1 MTHTVPELE
10 KAREAA
16 LRYAWREAFDLFAA
30 ADADEPL
37 GADDLD
43 VMGECA
49 WWIGKMRHCIA
60 LRERAHA
67 AYLKQDDVRR
77 AARVAIEL
85 GDHHADLMEGGTATG
100 WIQRAARLLDG
111 QPEGAEHAWLE
122 FGQGLLAHVQGDIVA
137 TQAHAVE
144 AGRLAARHG
153 DRDLFALSLA
163 VEGVSEAM
171 AGDPERGVRLVE
183 EASVA
188 AVNGE
193 LGARATGTI
202 YCLMITVNAHVADW
216 QRAGQWTEAATA
228 WCNRQAI
235 NGFPGVCRVH
245 RAEIQR
251 LRGALS
257 EAEEEARTATVEL
270 GSFNLLFAALAF
282 KELGEVRLKMGEID
296 AADAAFRQASEM
308 GVVPQPGLALLQV
321 QRGNPKAAA
330 IMLRRALVDGNLR
343 PLDRGKLLPTQVEV
357 ALMLGD
363 LDQARAAADEL
374 GTIADSHSSSA
385 LRAMADAASAAV
397 GLADGT
403 LEPAAEAAIQARRL
417 YDEVDLSYES
427 ARVSVLLGQIY
438 HAQGDAELA
447 AAELSQALSTFES
460 IGAVPDAI
468 QASSLLT
475 ESQPIG

>member
-1 MTHTVPELE
+1 V
-10 KAREAA
+10 
-16 LRYAWREAFDLFAA
+16 
-30 ADADEPL
+30 
-37 GADDLD
+37 
-43 VMGECA
+43 
-49 WWIGKMRHCIA
+49 
-60 LRERAHA
+60 
-67 AYLKQDDVRR
+67 
-77 AARVAIEL
+77 
-85 GDHHADLMEGGTATG
+85 
-100 WIQRAARLLDG
+100 
-111 QPEGAEHAWLE
+111 
-122 FGQGLLAHVQGDIVA
+122 
-137 TQAHAVE
+137 
-144 AGRLAARHG
+144 
-153 DRDLFALSLA
+153 
-163 VEGVSEAM
+163 
-171 AGDPERGVRLVE
+171 
-183 EASVA
+183 
-188 AVNGE
+188 
-193 LGARATGTI
+193 
-202 YCLMITVNAHVADW
+202 
-216 QRAGQWTEAATA
+216 
-228 WCNRQAI
+228 
-235 NGFPGVCRVH
+235 
-245 RAEIQR
+245 
-251 LRGALS
+251 
-257 EAEEEARTATVEL
+257 
-270 GSFNLLFAALAF
+270 FAALAF

-330 IMLRRALVDGNLR
+330 IMLRRALVDGSLR

-363 LDQARAAADEL
+363 LDQARAAAGEL
-374 GTIADSHSSSA
+374 ATIADSHSSSA

-460 IGAVPDAI
+460 IGAVPDAN